1 MADEENIIETI
12 IRHNKENINVWKL
25 LFICFVSIGLIIFLS
40 ISIYNSEWFINQ
52 TLQVKQS
59 ENIKLGK
66 NTTWSYINKYEN
78 NKLKIQITIKNVD
91 EKVMKI
97 VQNYTNEDL
106 SLLTL
111 IFEDKD
117 GYKITELEIPQSD
130 FIRKDSAK
138 GQYIIQTTL
147 LIDKTNIRKIK
158 KIVPAYKEALD
169 IRYAELMKKVDNS
182 YINTFNNFF
191 GF

>member
-25 LFICFVSIGLIIFLS
+25 LFICFVSIGFIIFLS

-91 EKVMKI
+91 DKVMKI
-97 VQNYTNEDL
+97 VQSYTNEDL

-117 GYKITELEIPQSD
+117 GYKITELEIPQSA
-130 FIRKDSAK
+130 FIRKGSEK
-138 GQYIIQTTL
+138 GQYIVQTTL
-147 LIDKTNIRKIK
+147 LIDKTNIRKIN
-158 KIVPAYKEALD
+158 KIAPAYKEALD

-182 YINTFNNFF
+182 YMNTFNNFF